1 VFGLTDVVQEAVTV
15 GVVGQPAPAGT
26 VKVKFPMSSETN
38 TQSYTLGTQ
47 MHSGMALL
55 GIGGTCAPRMGRIF
69 FIEILLTDFTH
80 TMYMY
85 R

>member
-1 VFGLTDVVQEAVTV
+1 VTV